1 MSVFHCP
8 HCGEPS
14 EIFGHGGVAKE
25 AEALNLPLLAA
36 LPIDLETRTAG
47 DAGCPVA
54 AGTGPVAEA
63 YGALAAR
70 LVQGGM
76 A

>member
-1 MSVFHCP
+1 
-8 HCGEPS
+8 CGEAS

-25 AEALNLPLLAA
+25 AETLNLPLLAT
-36 LPIDLETRTAG
+36 LPIDLETRRAG
-47 DAGCPVA
+47 DAGRPVA

-63 YGALAAR
+63 YEALAAR